1 MAHGDTINMKTLK
14 FIVIGASILGADL
27 VAPILSTAMAQSA
40 VVRVNGEPITAREID
55 QRMLVSRL
63 LFQKPLT
70 RDAALRE
77 LIDDKVKSNEGR
89 RLGMRVQS
97 THTDEMLSRM
107 AASNRQTPAQFEQN
121 LGRAGIDPE
130 SVRAKVAAETIWGEL
145 LRVRARGSN
154 ISNAE
159 LNAEVERRTAKGEAR
174 VTDYVVRQ
182 IVFVVPQGSN
192 PGQRERDANAVRGR
206 FTDCDTGVELMRSMR
221 DVAVKE
227 RISRSSTEISKVLN
241 ETLQKTPL
249 GRLTAPFRSEQ
260 GVEMLAVC
268 EKKDRQ
274 DNIALRTQI
283 EQEIQQKR
291 IQGTSESYLKEL
303 RTKVN
308 IQR

>member
-1 MAHGDTINMKTLK
+1 MEHGDTIIMKKLP
-14 FIVIGASILGADL
+14 VIALTIALMATSQLFPFAS
-27 VAPILSTAMAQSA
+27 VSHAQSS

-55 QRMLVSRL
+55 QRMLVSRMIY
-63 LFQKPLT
+63 QKPLT

-77 LIDDKVKSNEGR
+77 LIDDKVKLNEGR
-89 RLGMRVQS
+89 RLGMKVQS
-97 THTDEMLSRM
+97 SHLDDTLSRM
-107 AASNRQTPAQFEQN
+107 AANNRQTAAQFEQN

-130 SVRAKVAAETIWGEL
+130 AVKSKVSAETIWGEL
-145 LRVRARGSN
+145 LRTRARGSS

-159 LNAEVERRTAKGEAR
+159 LNAEVERRAAKGEAR

-192 PGQRERDANAVRGR
+192 PGQRERDANAARGR
-206 FTDCDTGVELMRSMR
+206 FTDCDTGVELMRTLR

-227 RISRSSTEISKVLN
+227 RISRTSTEISKALN
-241 ETLQKTPL
+241 DTLQKTPL
-249 GRLTAPFRSEQ
+249 GRLSTPFRSEQ
-260 GVEMLAVC
+260 GIEMLAVC

-274 DNIALRTQI
+274 DNIALRGQI

-291 IQGTSESYLKEL
+291 VQGSAEGYLKEL
-303 RTKVN
+303 RTKVD